1 MVAGERQRLAVWR
14 EADVEQQAKASE
26 TFAGSGSMAAATEV
40 ADTFARSDAGATLS
54 RVALPAP
61 VDYLLFACAGAACA
75 VRLSALREVLP
86 FRPAAVRLPESP
98 DWLVGVFA
106 LRAELFGLVDPAPLL
121 LPGAGATRGLDPAGA
136 LLVGTGERTLA
147 WLVTEVGAI
156 ATARDDEL
164 LPAGGPGEA
173 DGAGGAPPIARP
185 YLTGWLVVS
194 GTGRRHAVIDAE
206 ALLNDLLRA
215 LERRAGAHG

>member
-1 MVAGERQRLAVWR
+1 M
-14 EADVEQQAKASE
+14 EQQAEASD
-26 TFAGSGSMAAATEV
+26 TFAGSSSSAEAATSV
-40 ADTFARSDAGATLS
+40 VDTAALADAGTSLS
-54 RVALPAP
+54 GTARPAP
-61 VDYLLFACAGAACA
+61 VDYLLFACAGVACA

-86 FRPAAVRLPESP
+86 SCPPAVRLPESP
-98 DWLVGVFA
+98 EWLLGVFA

-121 LPGAGATRGLDPAGA
+121 LPGAGATRALDPAGA

-156 ATARDDEL
+156 ATARDDEVL
-164 LPAGGPGEA
+164 SPGEPGEA
-173 DGAGGAPPIARP
+173 NGAGATPPIARP
-185 YLTGWLVVS
+185 YLAGWLVAS
-194 GTGRRHAVIDAE
+194 GSGRRHAVIEAE

>member
-1 MVAGERQRLAVWR
+1 
-14 EADVEQQAKASE
+14 VEQQAEANN
-26 TFAGSGSMAAATEV
+26 TLAGSSSPAGAATRVVDTV
-40 ADTFARSDAGATLS
+40 ALSDADASLS
-54 RVALPAP
+54 RAAQPAP
-61 VDYLLFACAGAACA
+61 ADYLLFACAGAACA

-86 FRPAAVRLPESP
+86 SCPSAVRLPESP
-98 DWLVGVFA
+98 EWLLGVFA

-121 LPGAGATRGLDPAGA
+121 LPGAGATRALDPAGA
-136 LLVGTGERTLA
+136 LLVGTGEQTLA

-164 LPAGGPGEA
+164 LPPGEPGGA
-173 DGAGGAPPIARP
+173 DGAGETPPIARP
-185 YLTGWLVVS
+185 YLTGWLVAS
-194 GTGRRHAVIDAE
+194 GSGRRHAVIEAE